1 MKSHVIGNGLEGVGP
16 RTLEMMTFVLTHQRR
31 YISLGIADHK
41 IADQRAN
48 VFHVIKN
55 GKM

>member
-31 YISLGIADHK
+31 YISLGIAD
-41 IADQRAN
+41 QRAN